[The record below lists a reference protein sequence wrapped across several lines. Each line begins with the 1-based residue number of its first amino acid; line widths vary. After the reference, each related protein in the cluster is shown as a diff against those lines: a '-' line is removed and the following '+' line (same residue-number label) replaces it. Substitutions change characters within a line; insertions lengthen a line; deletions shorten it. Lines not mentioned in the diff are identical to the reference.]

1 MSKYWLCH
9 AHSTPNFFCFFTNCI
24 TYLVIITF
32 VCSFYS
38 VILKVAVYSDDNAIS
53 GERISALINQNK
65 ETFSLAINDA
75 VAVGKL
81 LLLTYCKRDIF
92 TL

>member
-1 MSKYWLCH
+1 M
-9 AHSTPNFFCFFTNCI
+9 
-24 TYLVIITF
+24 
-32 VCSFYS
+32 CSFYS

-81 LLLTYCKRDIF
+81 LLLTYYKRDIF
-92 TL
+92 TV